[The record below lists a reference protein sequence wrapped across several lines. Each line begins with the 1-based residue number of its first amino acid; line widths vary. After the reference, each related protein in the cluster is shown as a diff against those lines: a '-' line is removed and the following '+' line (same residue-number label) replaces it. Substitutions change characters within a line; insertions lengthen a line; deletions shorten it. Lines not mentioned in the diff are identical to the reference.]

1 MNVADESA
9 EVATEP
15 DAVYEL
21 ISPFA
26 GRADG
31 APREAIGVVSKDRI
45 ADWCEAIGDENPIY
59 RDAAAARAAG
69 YDDIVCPP
77 AALMLWTMAGLR
89 NQAQAIVGPE
99 GLRLRQILRDN
110 GFSVSLAVNCDQEY
124 GRYLRLGDRVVVEA
138 AVGSISERKETAL
151 GSGYFHSI
159 LLTYRTTAGEIVGRT
174 TMRTLTFKPRQMPPA
189 APVGDAASRRPPP
202 IVNRDTAFFW
212 DGARKGQLVVQQ
224 CDSCGRLRNPPEPMC
239 PMCNSLQWHAEPL
252 SGAGTIYSYV
262 IMHHPKLQGFD
273 PPYAIALVDLDEG
286 VRMVAGI
293 SAPIEDVAVGRRVS
307 TAFRDLG
314 DFTVPDFVPASED
327 NG

>member
-1 MNVADESA
+1 MNVANESA
-9 EVATEP
+9 EVVAGT
-15 DAVYEL
+15 DAVYAL

-59 RDAAAARAAG
+59 RDESAARAAG
-69 YDDIVCPP
+69 YDDIMCPP
-77 AALMLWTMAGLR
+77 AAMMLWTMAGLR
-89 NQAQAIVGPE
+89 NQAQAIVGSE
-99 GLRLRQILRDN
+99 GVRLREILREN

-124 GRYLRLGDRVVVEA
+124 GRYLQLGDRVVVQA
-138 AVGSISERKETAL
+138 AIGSISERKETAL
-151 GSGYFHSI
+151 GQGYFHSV
-159 LLTYRTTAGEIVGRT
+159 LLTYSTTAGEFVGRV
-174 TMRTLTFKPRQMPPA
+174 TMRTLTFKPRESPTA
-189 APVGDAASRRPPP
+189 APDEAASQRPPP

-212 DGARKGQLVVQQ
+212 EGARKGQLVVQQ
-224 CDSCGRLRNPPEPMC
+224 CDSCHRLRNPPEPMC
-239 PMCNSLQWHAEPL
+239 PVCNSLEWHAEPV

-273 PPYAIALVDLDEG
+273 LPYAIALVDLDEG

-293 SAPIEDVAVGRRVS
+293 SAPVEDVAVGRRVS

-314 DFTVPDFVPASED
+314 DFTVPDFVLASEND
-327 NG
+327 G